1 MKPEYLFSTRKVLI
15 FLTIFL
21 GVATAQRSDPWMIR
35 AMYCDQ
41 APVLDGNLNEAC
53 WQKVDKISNFTQQ
66 ELVEGAPATEKTEIG
81 IIYTKKSLYIGIWCY
96 DSEPDKIIAKEM
108 KRDFRSRG
116 EDNVE
121 IVIDTYHDLR
131 NAYHFIINP
140 NGARMDELITD
151 EGGRGN
157 VDWNGVWD
165 VRTKITD
172 KGWFAEMEIP
182 FSTLKFSNSPHQ
194 TWGIN
199 FERNI
204 SRKNERVLW
213 QGWSRNYY
221 LEQVSQ
227 AGVLTGLDNIQS
239 GHFVELL
246 PYVTAGLQK
255 ETGSRTQT
263 VFHAGG
269 DMNYLLTSNLKL
281 NATLFTDFSQVESD
295 RAIINL
301 TRFNVRYPE
310 KRAFF
315 LEGRDAFAF
324 GQRKGLPTMFYSR
337 KIGIK
342 DGEEIPIIG
351 GVRLIGKTGRTNIGA
366 LSMQTEGVGSEPTTN
381 YSVMRIKQDVGRQS
395 NVGMIMTAKNSNMTH
410 NYVYGADANYVT
422 SRFLGNKN
430 FSVGGSITGSTTT
443 AGGKDSSDYSYQVYL
458 SSDNDKV
465 EFDMA
470 FARVGKDF
478 DPQIGFMRRKNY
490 KLIYTELQFNPRPS
504 FLPWIRKME
513 IKPIDV
519 DAYFNDDTNKLESL
533 GCQWRPLGFGTKSGD
548 WFEYNIQYFY
558 DRLDEPFEIHEG
570 VTLPVGDYWWPRN
583 EIQIY
588 TYGGRKVSLMG
599 QASFGKYYS
608 GSRTEL
614 SVASLYKVNRH
625 FRLGGDYEYNR
636 LHFPLGSFET
646 HSIGARAEYAFTT
659 QLYSSFFGQWN
670 NEDKQFVLNF
680 RVNWIPVIGSD
691 FYLAI
696 NQLYDTQG
704 AIRIANTTILSK
716 IIWRFVL

>member
-1 MKPEYLFSTRKVLI
+1 MKKNLFV
-15 FLTIFL
+15 FLQKSLAILMLLL
-21 GVATAQRSDPWMIR
+21 GITAAQKSDPWMIR
-35 AMYCDQ
+35 AMYCDK
-41 APVLDGNLNEAC
+41 APKVDGELNEPC

-66 ELVEGAPATEKTEIG
+66 ELNEGAPATEKTQIG
-81 IIYTKKSLYIGIWCY
+81 IIYTKQALYIGIWCF
-96 DSEPDKIIAKEM
+96 DSEPDKIVAKEM

-227 AGVLTGLDNIQS
+227 AGVLTGLDNINS

-246 PYVTAGLQK
+246 PYVTAGVEK
-255 ETGSRTQT
+255 ETGSKTET
-263 VFHAGG
+263 VLHAGG
-269 DMNYLLTSNLKL
+269 DMNYLVTSNLKL
-281 NATLFTDFSQVESD
+281 NGTLFTDFSQVESD

-301 TRFNVRYPE
+301 TRFSVYYPE

-315 LEGRDAFAF
+315 LEGRDAFSF

-337 KIGIK
+337 QIGIK
-342 DGEEIPIIG
+342 DGEQIPIIAG
-351 GVRLIGKTGRTNIGA
+351 LRLIGKAGRTNIGA
-366 LSMQTEGVGSEPTTN
+366 LSMVTQAKGDEPTTN
-381 YSVMRIKQDVGRQS
+381 YTVMRLKQDVGRQS
-395 NVGMIMTAKNSNMTH
+395 NIGMIMTAKNSRNVH
-410 NYVYGADANYVT
+410 NYVYGADGNYVT
-422 SRFLGNKN
+422 SNFMGNN
-430 FSVGGSITGSTTT
+430 NLSIGGSVTGSSTFN
-443 AGGKDSSDYSYQVYL
+443 GKDSSDVSYAMYI

-465 EFDMA
+465 EFDA
-470 FARVGKDF
+470 AYARVGEDF

-490 KLIYTELQFNPRPS
+490 KLVYTELQFNPRPS
-504 FLPWIRKME
+504 FLPWIRQME

-519 DAYFNDDTNKLESL
+519 DAYFTDDTNELESL
-533 GCQWRPLGFGTKSGD
+533 GSEWRPLGFGTKSGD
-548 WFEYNIQYFY
+548 WFEWNIQYFY

-570 VTLPVGDYWWPRN
+570 VVLPTGGYWWPRQ
-583 EIQIY
+583 EFQLY
-588 TYGGRKVSLMG
+588 TYGGRKISLMG
-599 QASFGKYYS
+599 ETSFGKYYT
-608 GSRTEL
+608 GTRTEVA
-614 SVASLYKVNRH
+614 VASVYKVNRH
-625 FRLGGDYEYNR
+625 FSLRADYEYNR
-636 LHFPLGSFET
+636 LRFPEGAFET
-646 HSIGARAEYAFTT
+646 HSFGGRAEYAFTT
-659 QLYSSFFGQWN
+659 QLFSTFFGQWN
-670 NEDKQFVLNF
+670 NEDKQFLLNF

-691 FYLAI
+691 FYLAV

-704 AIRIANTTILSK
+704 KFKVADTTILAK
-716 IIWRFVL
+716 LIWRFVL